1 MRAVRSSFRVLS
13 SLAVSPARPRR
24 RRVPSYRP
32 HRRAPRLQTSSPNPP
47 APTLP
52 PSSSGAVT
60 DATPCPAVAHQHN
73 SYGPTRDETT
83 RRLRDRRSPPHL
95 ACRALLETPAAVSH
109 VAGGAGSYT
118 NPQNPPRKI
127 VVRDV
132 RGPAANYSQA
142 TVIHIVM
149 PTGQV
154 EEPATNH
161 KHQDSGTHRQRR
173 PPPPLSAAPPIFP
186 IALAES

>member
-95 ACRALLETPAAVSH
+95 ACRALLETDRPRSGLAALSSRIC
-109 VAGGAGSYT
+109 AGRNFGGE
-118 NPQNPPRKI
+118 R
-127 VVRDV
+127 VVVTSDQSV
-132 RGPAANYSQA
+132 GWFC
-142 TVIHIVM
+142 T
-149 PTGQV
+149 
-154 EEPATNH
+154 
-161 KHQDSGTHRQRR
+161 
-173 PPPPLSAAPPIFP
+173 PPPGKRTR
-186 IALAES
+186 